1 MMGGGAPMGRG
12 ANAGVGKSHN
22 AAAFLHTTDQGDE
35 IVGDLGG
42 VAPPVI
48 GVREAVPD
56 SDIDLTI

>member
-1 MMGGGAPMGRG
+1 MMGGAPMARG

-35 IVGDLGG
+35 IIGDLGA

-48 GVREAVPD
+48 GVKETIASPQ
-56 SDIDLTI
+56 IDLTI